1 MRVETGGGFVPVE
14 YNLTATPEFSLYGD
28 GRVIET
34 GPMILIYP
42 GPALPNLQ
50 TAVIS
55 EEAIQGIL
63 EAAREAGL
71 FDPTIDYGQP
81 GITDVG
87 TTTFTINADGQTYRT
102 DIYALGMEEGAGGLT
117 MEQQQA
123 RAAVSDFRAKLMDLT
138 AFETEEIVWEPFEY
152 EALDVYS
159 RAVDPAASPDPADV
173 QPNRLVWP
181 LDDLA
186 TAGAAVQPE
195 GYRRVTVTG
204 DDLAT
209 LGRCSTRRPRSPY
222 GRAQARTTTC
232 PSGRCCPTKRPRDA
246 DGALRPRHVRR
257 ATDRG
262 YLAAAGFAPAARRFS
277 PWTLVAVDD
286 ADDAIVSFLG
296 ISAAVVVAG
305 GDIEGAVGT
314 LGDGAQPSELPVEQH
329 ALLGYGR
336 EVFRLSGDERA

>member
-1 MRVETGGGFVPVE
+1 MVKRRTAGKRSLARPSRMPLTLIASVALLLAALTLTACGSSGSGGSDGEDGDTTTTTGSSAEGIVHPKGPDEIVVRVETGGGFVPVE

-34 GPMILIYP
+34 GPTILIYP

-50 TAVIS
+50 TTVIS

-152 EALDVYS
+152 EALDVFS

-173 QPNRLVWP
+173 QPNRLAWP

-209 LGRCSTRRPRSPY
+209 LKPLLDEATQITIWESAGKDYNLSFRPLLP
-222 GRAQARTTTC
+222 
-232 PSGRCCPTKRPRDA
+232 DE
-246 DGALRPRHVRR
+246 
-257 ATDRG
+257 
-262 YLAAAGFAPAARRFS
+262 AP
-277 PWTLVAVDD
+277 
-286 ADDAIVSFLG
+286 
-296 ISAAVVVAG
+296 
-305 GDIEGAVGT
+305 
-314 LGDGAQPSELPVEQH
+314 
-329 ALLGYGR
+329 
-336 EVFRLSGDERA
+336 